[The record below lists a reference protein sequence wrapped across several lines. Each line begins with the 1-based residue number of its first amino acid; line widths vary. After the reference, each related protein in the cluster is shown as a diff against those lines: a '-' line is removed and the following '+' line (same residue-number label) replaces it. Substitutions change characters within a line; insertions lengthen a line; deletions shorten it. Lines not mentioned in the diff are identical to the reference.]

1 MTTDTLL
8 PRGQRLALLLIF
20 ALAFV
25 LRFGGLDHDLHEWQ
39 VYHPDTPKQIH
50 AVERFLDGQYYV
62 HYGDLDYDA
71 YPYFNSHL
79 VEYLVRGASCGHD
92 ALQQLVGLPVT
103 AWRPDYYL
111 LFWITRVW
119 NALLATL
126 LVLIV
131 FQFGRENWDRRAG
144 FAAALLLAV
153 SPADVD
159 CAHFAGA
166 DTTAGF
172 FATLTVFF
180 AFRIYRLGRWRD
192 YALAALCTALGF
204 STKYHAG
211 MALLP
216 VLLAH
221 GLRTGTWRA
230 LVRRPALLRL
240 GLLALVGI
248 PATLL
253 STPTLLTHFTETVTN
268 IWHFFSQI
276 SSYRGVDASIRYGGW
291 GGKLV
296 FAMHR
301 NLPILAWILSPLVCL
316 GALLGLKDVLRRH
329 PEPRAVILLAMP
341 LFYFLVGV
349 SLRPMAHPI
358 YHTLMTPLVFI
369 IAAVV
374 FTRPFGRPE
383 QDRRWHAVLRLGA
396 LAGAVALLLNAAAKE
411 DFFFA
416 RQDASRL
423 ARAWAEEN
431 VPVQVGMT
439 CDHYSFESQKF
450 TAAGSN
456 AIGSAWAM
464 TRPEE
469 PPPAFQLVKMFSLEQ
484 ERMAVFRNIPI
495 RFYMNS
501 SAWLRPDFQMPV
513 FQRVPSRD
521 GNAVICDN
529 GAEFL
534 RSEKRLALVPAAQP
548 VERWLVRSAPLPQA
562 WLAVRNGSTPNWVE
576 CDFGGARHAQPL
588 APGEVAWW
596 PVVAPRANWPHEPG
610 HQWYRW
616 SVRSSYGQATA
627 LLATRPE
634 ELGAFLFSAGRP
646 ADAGLFLATAA
657 AATHNPALA
666 LLAACCRAGDLTGV
680 AAPPVTAHSSA
691 DYLKLF
697 GITPDY
703 LDALDF
709 ITFAATECGS
719 APGSVV
725 GPVAVGEPA
734 VIAAGSELAAAR
746 PEPPYVLTPQ
756 VQLDAGAYTATA
768 HVRHLGP
775 GTPPRWRLAA
785 LDSAGNAW
793 LDVASAAPEAG
804 TGTWGRVSLAFQVP
818 PGAPMLR
825 LYLHPETRAGFLFGR
840 VEIKPAVAATLRA
853 LSQPLPVAAPLR
865 ATPAGVTYPVDTLF
879 QGGLR
884 LVNLQLSAASVRR
897 GARLGM
903 EFQFRFEQPGL
914 DLADLA
920 VFVHVVNAAG
930 DIVLQGDVGL
940 VELLELDPY
949 AARLIPTAPWLRSMA
964 VPAGTPSGT
973 YRIQVGLFRIS
984 DAARLPILASPHPYR
999 VKAVLLPAGLQVAE

>member
-1 MTTDTLL
+1 MTTDTPLH
-8 PRGQRLALLLIF
+8 RWQRLALLLIV

-39 VYHPDTPKQIH
+39 VYHPDTPKQIR
-50 AVERFLDGQYYV
+50 AVERFLDGQYYI

-79 VEYLVRGASCGHD
+79 IEYLVRATSCTHD
-92 ALQQLVGLPVT
+92 AVQKLVGLPAT
-103 AWRPDYYL
+103 GWRPDYYE
-111 LFWITRVW
+111 LFWITRAW

-126 LVLIV
+126 LVLVV
-131 FQFGRENWDRRAG
+131 FQLGRENWDVRAG
-144 FAAALLLAV
+144 LAAALLLAV

-221 GLRTGTWRA
+221 GLRTGAWRA
-230 LVRRPALLRL
+230 LVQRPALLRL
-240 GLLALVGI
+240 GLLALIGI

-291 GGKLV
+291 GGKLA

-316 GALLGLKDVLRRH
+316 GALLGLKDLLRRH
-329 PEPRAVILLAMP
+329 PDPRAVILLAMP

-358 YHTLMTPLVFI
+358 YHTLMTPLVFV

-383 QDRRWHAVLRLGA
+383 QDRHWQAVLRLGA

-411 DFFFA
+411 DFFFS

-423 ARAWAEEN
+423 TRAWAEEN
-431 VPVQVGMT
+431 VPVQFAMRH
-439 CDHYSFESQKF
+439 DPYSFESQKF
-450 TAAGSN
+450 TTAESN
-456 AIGSAWAM
+456 AVGLAWAM

-469 PPPAFQLVKMFSLEQ
+469 PPPDFKPVKQFSLEA
-484 ERMAVFRNIPI
+484 ERMAVFRNIPV
-495 RFYMNS
+495 RFYVNS
-501 SAWLRPDFQMPV
+501 NAWLLPDFQMPV
-513 FQRVPSRD
+513 FQRAPSRD
-521 GNAVICDN
+521 GNTVICDN
-529 GAEFL
+529 GVEFL
-534 RSEKRLALVPAAQP
+534 RSEKRLALTPAAQP
-548 VERWLVRSAPLPQA
+548 VERWLVRRAPLTQA
-562 WLAVRNGSTPNWVE
+562 WLAVRNGSTPNLIE
-576 CDFGGARHAQPL
+576 CDFGGARHAQAL
-588 APGEVAWW
+588 APGEVVWW

-616 SVRSSYGQATA
+616 TAGASYGAATA
-627 LLATRPE
+627 LLATQPE
-634 ELGAFLFSAGRP
+634 EIGAFLFSAGRT
-646 ADAGLFLATAA
+646 ADAAPFLATAA

-666 LLAACCRAGDLTGV
+666 MLAARCRTGDLSGV
-680 AAPPVTAHSSA
+680 APFVEAPSSS
-691 DYLKLF
+691 DYLKIF

-703 LDALDF
+703 LNALEFIDF
-709 ITFAATECGS
+709 PVTECGS
-719 APGSVV
+719 VPGSGV
-725 GPVAVGEPA
+725 GPVSVDGQPVLAVSSA
-734 VIAAGSELAAAR
+734 LAAAR
-746 PEPPYVLTPQ
+746 PEPPYVLTPL
-756 VQLDAGAYTATA
+756 VQLDAGAYAVTL
-768 HVRHLGP
+768 HVRP
-775 GTPPRWRLAA
+775 TESGTPLRWRLTA
-785 LDSAGNAW
+785 LDRAGNAW
-793 LDVASAAPEAG
+793 CDAAGSTADTADQES
-804 TGTWGRVSLAFQVP
+804 GRIRFAFQVP
-818 PGAPMLR
+818 PGAPELR
-825 LYLHPETRAGFLFGR
+825 LQVRPETRSGFQFSRL
-840 VEIKPAVAATLRA
+840 EIKPDVTATLQGLR
-853 LSQPLPVAAPLR
+853 QPVPATAPLR
-865 ATPAGVTYPVDTLF
+865 VVAAGVTCKVDTLF

-884 LVNLQLSAASVRR
+884 LVDLKLSAASVRR
-897 GARLGM
+897 GTALGVD
-903 EFQFRFEQPGL
+903 FQFLFEQPDL
-914 DLADLA
+914 NLADLA
-920 VFVHVVNAAG
+920 VFVHIVNAAG
-930 DIVLQGDVGL
+930 DIVLQGDYGL
-940 VELLELDPY
+940 ADLLDLFAP
-949 AARLIPTAPWLRSMA
+949 RLTAPSPWQRSIA
-964 VPAGTPSGT
+964 VPAGTPPGS
-973 YRIQVGLFRIS
+973 YRIQIGLCRIVNA
-984 DAARLPILASPHPYR
+984 DRLRIVASPHTYH
-999 VKAVLLPAGLQVAE
+999 VKAVELPAEFKVTD